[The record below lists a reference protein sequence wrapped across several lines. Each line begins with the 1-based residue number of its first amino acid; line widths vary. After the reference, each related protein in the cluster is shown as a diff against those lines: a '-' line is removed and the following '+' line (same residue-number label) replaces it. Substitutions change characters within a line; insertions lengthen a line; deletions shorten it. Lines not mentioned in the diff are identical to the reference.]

1 MTARYPT
8 ASSRDRRIDELE
20 AENSVLKAALAVLE
34 TTIAKVRATTILD
47 GNPRYGSV
55 PVCVIKA
62 ALGEQ
67 S

>member
-1 MTARYPT
+1 MTDLYPT
-8 ASSRDRRIDELE
+8 ASARDRRIDELE

-34 TTIAKVRATTILD
+34 AAIARVRATTVID
-47 GNPRYGSV
+47 GNPRYGAV
-55 PVCVIKA
+55 PVSVLTA